1 MISAN
6 QLSVYGTK
14 EDLCNVLPKD
24 LRIPEKPAAPDH
36 LETMDIPTDLSIAE
50 NSTNAQ
56 QRWNQVQECERKF
69 EQLSENQKLSK
80 LCCHTEWEPIET
92 GQYFYTFDTDEGQ
105 QMQHQCREYTT
116 TSMPRIHD
124 VSKWKR
130 TRVRGSVRKGARIC
144 PDIKI
149 CCRDDRHSI
158 EVQVLSLFQDIVA
171 SWDWI
176 VNDVYKYVTESLPLK
191 EKEDTTSEKSICQVR
206 PRQNTAVTLTSV
218 SIHVL
223 ERKWI
228 EIESQRSHN
237 PKCDEVSKVITDYYD
252 MDQSVPRGSDG
263 AIHYSDIIE
272 ECRMKSD
279 EGTGIDCNIL
289 DSRNIEIFS
298 SVLTL
303 CQSWYPIFKWR
314 LRSFEQFKDIQEF
327 NAVDPAL
334 QDNVLS
340 PKGFIEYY
348 IYHVGNELNSTKN
361 NVFIPGGK
369 CFKRGRQAIFFTT
382 VIRWKT
388 HVMWV
393 KTPYDLTKPRIA
405 PSKNSWKRLQ
415 KVQLEARSRE
425 NLQFYQTRLHA
436 VFLYKTLFAAC
447 NEKAICIKTQEWALP
462 QGSLNSE
469 SHVPTEFAIWTTRS
483 TKSRRK
489 TILGT
494 IERFEKLR
502 RNL

>member
-124 VSKWKR
+124 VSKWKENSCER
-130 TRVRGSVRKGARIC
+130 IGSQRCENLSRHQNLLSWWSTQYRSSSFISVSRHCRFLGLNRKWC
-144 PDIKI
+144 
-149 CCRDDRHSI
+149 
-158 EVQVLSLFQDIVA
+158 L
-171 SWDWI
+171 
-176 VNDVYKYVTESLPLK
+176 
-191 EKEDTTSEKSICQVR
+191 QVR
-206 PRQNTAVTLTSV
+206 DRIFTTQGKRGHNFGEVHLSSQTKTEHCSNVDFRFYSCSWKEMDRNWITEITQSEVWWSV
-218 SIHVL
+218 
-223 ERKWI
+223 K
-228 EIESQRSHN
+228 SHHRLLRH
-237 PKCDEVSKVITDYYD
+237 
-252 MDQSVPRGSDG
+252 DQSVPRGSDG